1 RHVALSILYS
11 FYNASR
17 LAALGAVRALR
28 GVHDLLAIRRFG
40 DLGHFLNTL
49 LLIHSLWRAAGTTAH
64 KTGTSGG
71 CGMKQKGRKSGW
83 ARCRTATYLFYNGS
97 SPSRKPAVT
106 KWKKAEFPPSRF
118 LVLALTEPIASRRLL
133 LLG

>member
-71 CGMKQKGRKSGW
+71 CGMEQQRAENPGGP
-83 ARCRTATYLFYNGS
+83 AAEPQLTYFTTVPRHRENQ
-97 SPSRKPAVT
+97 R
-106 KWKKAEFPPSRF
+106 
-118 LVLALTEPIASRRLL
+118 
-133 LLG
+133 